1 MQPELREPAARNTN
15 QRGALLIQNTV
26 KKAAKNSKFPPT
38 NGIFEIYDLEISQH
52 EVHTASAPPERVLS
66 FATGWYSASVSNA
79 GRRAESAKQLAF
91 EELLYAGHGTADLSR
106 KAAALYS
113 ATTANHF
120 WRFALLAL
128 ESEKF
133 LIHPW

>member
-66 FATGWYSASVSNA
+66 FATGWYSASVSNGIFRHPKPEA
-79 GRRAESAKQLAF
+79 ERRHKLCHPQPSQKP
-91 EELLYAGHGTADLSR
+91 R
-106 KAAALYS
+106 KTGAL
-113 ATTANHF
+113 F
-120 WRFALLAL
+120 
-128 ESEKF
+128 
-133 LIHPW
+133 